1 MTLTNKNLS
10 LLALL
15 VFVAVSSAGCGLVE
29 GIFKAGLWVGVIM
42 VTLVVVAILWI
53 VGKMRRR

>member
-1 MTLTNKNLS
+1 MTRTNTNLS

-15 VFVAVSSAGCGLVE
+15 LVLAVSSAGCEVVE
-29 GIFKAGLWVGVIM
+29 GIFKAGLWVGVIL

-53 VGKMRRR
+53 VGKMRR

>member
-1 MTLTNKNLS
+1 MTLTRKNMA

-15 VFVAVSSAGCGLVE
+15 VVLSVSSAGCEVVE
-29 GIFKAGLWVGVIM
+29 GIFKAGLWVGLIL

-53 VGKMRRR
+53 VSKLRR

>member
-1 MTLTNKNLS
+1 MTLTRKNMA

-15 VFVAVSSAGCGLVE
+15 VVLSVSSAGCEVVE
-29 GIFKAGLWVGVIM
+29 GIFKAGLWVGIIL

-53 VGKMRRR
+53 VSKLRR